1 MTIFIENYRTKVRGI
16 QPIIFN
22 SANSTIFA
30 RRVIPRPFRAQ
41 MSAERRIRVICG
53 DMLMEQNNNQ
63 QQKQENKKNIKQTLF
78 EIYEKKYKL
87 LLIIP
92 FLILILALAQI
103 GFQIYKTGD
112 FIKRDVSLKG
122 GVTVTVPY
130 EEDIN
135 VEQLEKQISFQ
146 FPGNDVAVRTLRSTG
161 TVVGIIVEADIDGN
175 NKAEVNK
182 LLQSIGDSLKTDLS
196 KVNYGIEIIGS
207 SLGASFFRE
216 SLIALAVAFLFMG
229 LVVLIYFRTFI
240 PSLAI
245 ILAAF
250 SDMVVALA
258 VMNLMDIRIGT
269 AGIAAFLML
278 IGYSVDTDI
287 LLSVRVL
294 KRKEGTVM
302 DRIISSIKTGMTE
315 TLTAIVAVTV
325 AMIVTQ
331 SEVIRQIMLILLIGL
346 IADIFNTWIQNV
358 GLLRIYIER
367 KAKKGVT
374 I

>member
-1 MTIFIENYRTKVRGI
+1 
-16 QPIIFN
+16 
-22 SANSTIFA
+22 
-30 RRVIPRPFRAQ
+30 
-41 MSAERRIRVICG
+41 
-53 DMLMEQNNNQ
+53 MEG
-63 QQKQENKKNIKQTLF
+63 QKKSLKQTLF

-92 FLILILALAQI
+92 FIMLFLALAQI
-103 GFQIYKTGD
+103 SYQIYKTGD
-112 FIKRDVSLKG
+112 FLKRDVSLKG
-122 GVTVTVPY
+122 GVTVTVPFGKNI
-130 EEDIN
+130 DII
-135 VEQLEKQISFQ
+135 QIEKQISSE
-146 FPGNDVAVRTLRSTG
+146 FPKNDVAVRTLRRAG
-161 TVVGIIVEADIDGN
+161 LIIGIIVEADINGN
-175 NKAEVNK
+175 DKAQVQG
-182 LLQSIGDSLKTDLS
+182 LLGAIESSLKADLS
-196 KVNYGIEIIGS
+196 KVDYGIEIIGA

-229 LVVLIYFRTFI
+229 LVVLIYFRTFV
-240 PSLAI
+240 PSIAI

-258 VMNLMDIRIGT
+258 VMNIFDVRIGT
-269 AGIAAFLML
+269 AGIAAFLMI

-287 LLSVRVL
+287 LLTVRVL

-315 TLTAIVAVTV
+315 TITAIVAVTV
-325 AMIVTQ
+325 AMLVTQ

-358 GLLRIYIER
+358 GLLRIYVER
-367 KAKKGVT
+367 KAKKGVV

>member
-1 MTIFIENYRTKVRGI
+1 
-16 QPIIFN
+16 
-22 SANSTIFA
+22 
-30 RRVIPRPFRAQ
+30 
-41 MSAERRIRVICG
+41 
-53 DMLMEQNNNQ
+53 MEEQKQQNI
-63 QQKQENKKNIKQTLF
+63 QQKKSVKQTLF
-78 EIYEKKYKL
+78 EIYDKKYKL

-92 FLILILALAQI
+92 FLILFLALMQI
-103 GFQIYKTGD
+103 SYQIYSTGD
-112 FIKRDVSLKG
+112 FIKKDVSLKG

-130 EEDIN
+130 ERDIDII
-135 VEQLEKQISFQ
+135 QIEKQVSSK
-146 FPGNDVAVRTLRSTG
+146 FPSNDVAVRTLRSVG
-161 TVVGIIVEADIDGN
+161 TVVGFIVEADIDGN
-175 NKAEVNK
+175 DKAQVQN
-182 LLQSIGDSLKTDLS
+182 LLNAIESSLKVDLS

-229 LVVLIYFRTFI
+229 LVVLIYFRTFV
-240 PSLAI
+240 PSIAI

-258 VMNLMDIRIGT
+258 VMNLLDARIGT

-287 LLSVRVL
+287 LLTVRVL

-302 DRIISSIKTGMTE
+302 DRIVSSIKTGMTM
-315 TLTAIVAVTV
+315 TLTAIISTLVALL
-325 AMIVTQ
+325 VTQ

-358 GLLRIYIER
+358 GLLRIYVER
-367 KAKKGVT
+367 KAKKG
-374 I
+374 IIL